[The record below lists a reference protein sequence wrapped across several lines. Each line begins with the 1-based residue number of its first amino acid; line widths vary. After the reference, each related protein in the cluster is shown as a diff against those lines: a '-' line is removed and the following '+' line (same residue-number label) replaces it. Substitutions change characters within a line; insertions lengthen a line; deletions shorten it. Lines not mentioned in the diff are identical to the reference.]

1 MQHCCKMM
9 YICVMFRYFLVAI
22 FFLSLL
28 QTASAQYILR
38 VFGEDA
44 EPLIG
49 GSLLH
54 QNTRKVYDLGLE
66 GRASVAILESGL
78 HRFVIQQLGYD
89 DLAIERSLEAGV
101 RRIDTVYLRPRT
113 VFLEMVNIIDE
124 HAKLESSLAH
134 EHLSQRYFERNNQGN
149 FSASLERIPGISA
162 IKVGVG
168 IAKPVIRGLSSNRV
182 VVNHYGI
189 KQEGQQWGSD
199 HGLEIDAF
207 DVERVEIVKG
217 PGALQYGSNAMGG
230 VINLQPGKILP
241 NGQWR
246 GSVQTIFKTNNA
258 HYGTSAFVATTQA
271 DYFFSGRFTYQSFG
285 DYRVP
290 ADRFLYNSFSLPI
303 LNGTLKNTAGRER
316 NLAFTVGKQ
325 SKTNITRLVFNHY
338 KLEAGLFSG
347 AVGIPRSYSLVDD
360 GNSRDIDSPSQ
371 EVDHYR
377 VTLNQSYAFDEDH
390 LNLNVGYQRNLRKEF
405 SFPEF
410 HSVPRSQLEAND
422 RLAVSL
428 DLQTISGNAHYDRHM
443 GWGKAVY
450 GVDAQYQHHQTSGF
464 QYLLPRFD
472 LFRIGSYALFE
483 KNDQP
488 DLVLNGGLRM
498 DFGNNNTQR
507 AVQGIFNSNEQLI
520 DSLVSPAINRNFWNF
535 SASIGLNKSLS
546 EHSQFKLNFGKS
558 FRLPYPSETSINGI
572 HHGTFRHEVGNP
584 DLRSEHGYQL
594 DVAYSYDQGP
604 WRWDLSVF
612 TNYFRNY
619 IYLGPS
625 FPATF
630 SRLPEAGQLFVY
642 RQDDALFG
650 GFEFYSAYDLSA
662 HWGLELTGEFVQSYN
677 IQSGF
682 ALPFTPQPSLK
693 PSLEF
698 RQDGAFLRWFSDG
711 RIAWRYDHYF
721 GAEGRYRID
730 RSERATPGYGI
741 WSLTAELRLGTGKNA
756 PYLNFEIQNI
766 TNTAY
771 LNHLSRY
778 RLINVVEQ
786 GRNFVVSC
794 KVPFGSRG
802 N

>member
-1 MQHCCKMM
+1 MV
-9 YICVMFRYFLVAI
+9 YICGMFRFFLAVI

-28 QTASAQYILR
+28 RSLSAQYELR
-38 VFGEDA
+38 VFGEA
-44 EPLIG
+44 SEPLMG
-49 GSLLH
+49 GSMLH
-54 QNTRKVYDLGLE
+54 QNTGRGYDLGLE
-66 GRASVAILESGL
+66 GRATVLITESGL
-78 HRFVIQQLGYD
+78 HRFLIQQLGYE
-89 DLAIERSLEAGV
+89 DLTIERTLEAGV
-101 RRIDTVYLRPRT
+101 RMTDTVYLVPRS
-113 VFLEMVNIIDE
+113 VYLEMVNIIDE

-134 EHLSQRYFERNNQGN
+134 EHLNQRYFERNNQGN

-217 PGALQYGSNAMGG
+217 PGALQYGSDAMGG
-230 VINLQPGKILP
+230 VINLQPGKILS

-258 HYGTSAFVATTQA
+258 HYGTSAFVSTTQD
-271 DYFFSGRFTYQSFG
+271 DYFFSGRFTYQSFS

-290 ADRFLYNSFSLPI
+290 TDRFLYNSFSLPI
-303 LNGTLKNTAGRER
+303 FNNILKNTAGRER
-316 NLAFTVGKQ
+316 NIAFTVGKQ

-360 GNSRDIDSPSQ
+360 GNNRDIDSPSQ
-371 EVDHYR
+371 NVDHYR
-377 VTLNQSYAFDEDH
+377 FTINQSFAFGEDH

-428 DLQTISGNAHYDRHM
+428 DLQTVSGNAHYDQHL

-450 GVDAQYQHHQTSGF
+450 GVDAQYQHHRTAGF
-464 QYLLPRFD
+464 QYLLPRFE
-472 LFRIGSYALFE
+472 LYRVGSFILFE
-483 KNDQP
+483 KNDRP
-488 DLVLNGGLRM
+488 DIVFNGGLRM
-498 DFGNNNTQR
+498 DFGNNHTQR
-507 AVQGIFNSNEQLI
+507 AVQGIFNSNEQVI
-520 DSLVSPAINRNFWNF
+520 DSLVSPAIDRSFWNF
-535 SASIGLNKSLS
+535 SASFGLNKSIS
-546 EHSQFKLNFGKS
+546 AYSQLKLNFGKS

-594 DVAYSYDQGP
+594 DAAISYEKGP
-604 WRWDLSVF
+604 WRLDLSVF
-612 TNYFRNY
+612 QNFFQNY

-642 RQDDALFG
+642 RQDNALFG
-650 GFEFYSAYDLSA
+650 GFEFFSAVDLSA
-662 HWGLELTGEFVQSYN
+662 HWVLELTGEFVQSYN

-693 PSLEF
+693 PSF
-698 RQDGAFLRWFSDG
+698 TYQRDGRFFRWFSDG
-711 RIAWRYDHYF
+711 RISCRYDHYF
-721 GAEGRYRID
+721 AADSRYRID
-730 RSERATPGYGI
+730 RSERATPAYGL
-741 WSLTAELRLGTGKNA
+741 WSISAEFRVGVGQNA
-756 PYLNFEIQNI
+756 PYFNFEIQNL

-786 GRNFVVSC
+786 GRNVVLSL
-794 KVPFGSRG
+794 KVPFGSAG
-802 N
+802 NG